1 MCTAVAGPDALSH
14 DTEPITPGFRTGFP
28 MHAFRWHHG
37 LACCAAPT
45 FFLSAAAIGQTTQTP
60 LEEIIVRAT
69 MIERSLDKVPAA
81 VSVITEDDIQL
92 GRQQLALDEALS
104 RVPGLFMQNRYNF
117 AQDLRLSIRGFGAR
131 AQFGIRGIKVLV
143 DGIPETLPDGQG
155 SVDSI
160 DLGATSQI
168 EVIRGPSSSL
178 YGNASGG
185 VISLT
190 SEGGG
195 AEPYAQLRV
204 AAGRYGFQKSQLK
217 FGGETDRLNYLVSV
231 SDQELE
237 GYRAQSTY
245 ENKLLTGRFDV
256 DLGKDRSLLTV
267 LNFTDQPVSDDPGGL
282 TAAVLTGAVDP
293 RSAAPNNV
301 LFDAGESLEQ
311 QRLGFVYTTPAG
323 ERGTIT
329 ARNYYAW
336 RDFGN
341 LLPVLSQGQVDLERD
356 FVGGGVSYAYDGFWL
371 DRPNRFITGIDFD
384 DQSDDRLRYDNNIN
398 GVRGPLSFDQNEH
411 VTSYG
416 VFVQNEL
423 SVSERVQLSFGVRYD
438 EVEFDVTDRW
448 FANVTPDN
456 PSGDDSGSKKFTD
469 TSPMVGLV
477 VELTDNL
484 NFYTTYSSA
493 FETPTTTEFAL
504 PGGGGGFNQALVPQ
518 EASNF
523 EVGMR
528 GRIGEA
534 QRYEVSVF
542 TIDVEEE
549 LIGSEIPTS
558 PGRFSFDNAGQ
569 TSRDGLEFS
578 WIATPTDRIQTTVS
592 YTYSDFKFDEFLENV
607 TIANPAGNDRSGNVI
622 PGTPENLLFAEFSY
636 RAPRGW
642 YVAADA
648 IYVDEQFGDSANN
661 VVIPDYTL
669 ANLRMGYELE
679 LDNLV
684 LSPFIGVNNLSDET
698 YTANARI
705 NAAANRYFEPGP
717 GRTGYGGIAVNWKFR

>member
-1 MCTAVAGPDALSH
+1 MQLLRRPYH
-14 DTEPITPGFRTGFP
+14 
-28 MHAFRWHHG
+28 

-45 FFLSAAAIGQTTQTP
+45 LVLGTAALAQAPAQNQRP
-60 LEEIIVRAT
+60 LEEIVVTAT
-69 MIERSLDKVPAA
+69 LLERTLEKTPAS
-81 VSVITEDDIQL
+81 VSVVTEDDIQL
-92 GRQQLALDEALS
+92 ARPQLALDEALS

-117 AQDLRLSIRGFGAR
+117 AQDLRLSVRGFGAR
-131 AQFGIRGIKVLV
+131 GQFGIRGVKVLV
-143 DGIPETLPDGQG
+143 DGIPETLPDGLG

-168 EVIRGPSSSL
+168 EVIRGPSSAL

-190 SEGGG
+190 SEGGRDVPE
-195 AEPYAQLRV
+195 AELRV
-204 AAGRYGFQKSQLK
+204 AAGGYGFEKSQLK
-217 FGGETDRLNYLVSV
+217 FGGETERLNYLISV

-237 GYRAQSTY
+237 GYRAQSAY
-245 ENKLLTGRFDV
+245 ENKLLSGRFDV
-256 DLGKDRSLLTV
+256 DLGRDRSLLTV
-267 LNFTDQPVSDDPGGL
+267 ISFTDQPVSDDPGGL
-282 TAAVLTGAVDP
+282 TAAVAPLNP
-293 RSAAPNNV
+293 RSASPFNV
-301 LFDAGESLEQ
+301 QFDAGESREQ

-336 RDFGN
+336 REFGN

-356 FVGGGVSYAYDGFWL
+356 FVGGGVSYSYDGFWL
-371 DRPNRFITGIDFD
+371 DRPNRFITGVDFD
-384 DQSDDRLRYDNNIN
+384 DQSDDRLRYDNVN
-398 GVRGPLSFDQNEH
+398 GVRGPLSFNQNEH

-416 VFVQNEL
+416 LFLQNEL

-448 FANVTPDN
+448 FANTTPDN

-477 VELTDNL
+477 VELTEDVNL
-484 NFYTTYSSA
+484 YTTYSSA
-493 FETPTTTEFAL
+493 FETPTTTEFAI

-518 EASNF
+518 AASNF
-523 EVGMR
+523 EVGLR
-528 GRIGEA
+528 GAIGEA
-534 QRYEVSVF
+534 QRYEVAVF
-542 TIDVEEE
+542 TIDVEDE
-549 LIGSEIPTS
+549 LIGSEILTS
-558 PGRFSFDNAGQ
+558 PGRFSFANAGE
-569 TSRDGLEFS
+569 TSRDGVEFS
-578 WIATPTDRIQTTVS
+578 WIANPTDRIQTTVS
-592 YTYSDFKFDEFLENV
+592 YTYSDFTFTRFVENI
-607 TIANPAGNDRSGNVI
+607 TIADPDGVDRSGNVI
-622 PGTPENLLFAEFSY
+622 PGTPENLLFAEFAY

-642 YVAADA
+642 FVAADA

-661 VVIPDYTL
+661 VVISDYTL

-679 LDNLV
+679 LDSLV

>member
-1 MCTAVAGPDALSH
+1 
-14 DTEPITPGFRTGFP
+14 
-28 MHAFRWHHG
+28 MHPLRWHYRF
-37 LACCAAPT
+37 ACCAVPTLALGPALAQAPAE
-45 FFLSAAAIGQTTQTP
+45 SQGP
-60 LEEIIVRAT
+60 LEEIVVTAT
-69 MIERSLDKVPAA
+69 LLERTLDKTPAS
-81 VSVITEDDIQL
+81 VSVVTEDDIQL

-117 AQDLRLSIRGFGAR
+117 AQDLRLSVRGFGAR
-131 AQFGIRGIKVLV
+131 GQFGIRGVKVLV
-143 DGIPETLPDGQG
+143 DGIPETLPDGLG

-168 EVIRGPSSSL
+168 EVIRGPSSAL

-190 SEGGG
+190 SEGGRDVPQ
-195 AEPYAQLRV
+195 AELRV
-204 AAGRYGFQKSQLK
+204 AAGGYEFEKSQLK
-217 FGGETDRLNYLVSV
+217 FGGETGRLNYLVSV

-237 GYRAQSTY
+237 GYRAQSNY
-245 ENKLLTGRFDV
+245 ENKLLSGRFDV
-256 DLGKDRSLLTV
+256 DLGRDRSLLTV
-267 LNFTDQPVSDDPGGL
+267 ISFTDQPVSDDPGGL
-282 TAAVLTGAVDP
+282 TAAVAPVNP
-293 RSAAPNNV
+293 RAAAPNNV

-311 QRLGFVYTTPAG
+311 QRLGFVYTMPAG
-323 ERGTIT
+323 ERGTLT

-341 LLPVLSQGQVDLERD
+341 LLPVANQGQVDLERD
-356 FVGGGVSYAYDGFWL
+356 FVGGGVSYNYDGFWL
-371 DRPNRFITGIDFD
+371 DRPNRFITGVDFD
-384 DQSDDRLRYDNNIN
+384 DQSDDRLRYDNNVN

-416 VFVQNEL
+416 VFLQDEL

-477 VELTDNL
+477 VELTDDV

-518 EASNF
+518 AASNF
-523 EVGMR
+523 EVGLR
-528 GRIGEA
+528 GNIGDA
-534 QRYEVSVF
+534 QRYEVAVF
-542 TIDVEEE
+542 TIDVEDE
-549 LIGSEIPTS
+549 LIGNEILTS
-558 PGRFSFDNAGQ
+558 PGRFSFSNAGE

-578 WIATPTDRIQTTVS
+578 WIASPTDRIQTTVS
-592 YTYSDFKFDEFLENV
+592 YTYSDFTFTRFVENI
-607 TIANPAGNDRSGNVI
+607 TIADPDGVDRSGNVI
-622 PGTPENLLFAEFSY
+622 PGTPENLLFAEISY

-642 YVAADA
+642 FVAADA

-661 VVIPDYTL
+661 VVIADYTL
-669 ANLRMGYELE
+669 ANLRMGYEIE
-679 LDNLV
+679 LDSLV

>member
-1 MCTAVAGPDALSH
+1 
-14 DTEPITPGFRTGFP
+14 
-28 MHAFRWHHG
+28 MHPLRWHYRF
-37 LACCAAPT
+37 ACCAVPTLALGPALAQAPAE
-45 FFLSAAAIGQTTQTP
+45 SQGP
-60 LEEIIVRAT
+60 LEEIVVTAT
-69 MIERSLDKVPAA
+69 LLERTLEKTPAS
-81 VSVITEDDIQL
+81 VSVVTEDDIQL

-117 AQDLRLSIRGFGAR
+117 AQDLRLSVRGFGAR
-131 AQFGIRGIKVLV
+131 GQFGIRGVKVLV
-143 DGIPETLPDGQG
+143 DGIPETLPDGLG

-168 EVIRGPSSSL
+168 EVIRGPSSAL

-190 SEGGG
+190 SEGGRDVPQ
-195 AEPYAQLRV
+195 AELRV
-204 AAGRYGFQKSQLK
+204 AAGGYEFEKSQLK
-217 FGGETDRLNYLVSV
+217 FGGETERLDYLVSI
-231 SDQELE
+231 SDQKLE
-237 GYRAQSTY
+237 GYRAQSNY
-245 ENKLLTGRFDV
+245 ENKLLSGRFDV
-256 DLGKDRSLLTV
+256 DLGSDRSLLTV
-267 LNFTDQPVSDDPGGL
+267 ISFTDQPVSDDPGGL
-282 TAAVLTGAVDP
+282 TAAVAPINP

-311 QRLGFVYTTPAG
+311 QRLGFVYTMPAG
-323 ERGTIT
+323 ERGTLT

-341 LLPVLSQGQVDLERD
+341 LLPVANQGQVDLERD
-356 FVGGGVSYAYDGFWL
+356 FVGGGVSYSYDGFWL
-371 DRPNRFITGIDFD
+371 DRPNRFITGVDFD
-384 DQSDDRLRYDNNIN
+384 DQSDDRLRYDNGVN

-416 VFVQNEL
+416 VFLQNEL

-456 PSGDDSGSKKFTD
+456 PSGDDSGSKTFTD

-477 VELTDNL
+477 VELTDDVNL
-484 NFYTTYSSA
+484 YTTYSSA

-518 EASNF
+518 AASNF
-523 EVGMR
+523 EVGLR
-528 GRIGEA
+528 GNIGDA
-534 QRYEVSVF
+534 QRYEVAVF
-542 TIDVEEE
+542 TIDVEDE
-549 LIGSEIPTS
+549 LIGNEILTS
-558 PGRFSFDNAGQ
+558 PGRFSFSNAGE

-578 WIATPTDRIQTTVS
+578 WIASPTDRIQTTVS
-592 YTYSDFKFDEFLENV
+592 YTYSDFTFTRFVENI
-607 TIANPAGNDRSGNVI
+607 TIADPDGVDRSGNVI

-642 YVAADA
+642 FIAADA

>member
-1 MCTAVAGPDALSH
+1 
-14 DTEPITPGFRTGFP
+14 
-28 MHAFRWHHG
+28 MHSLRWHYS

-45 FFLSAAAIGQTTQTP
+45 LVLGSAALAQAPAENPQGP
-60 LEEIIVRAT
+60 LEEIIVTAT
-69 MIERSLDKVPAA
+69 LLERTLEKTPAS
-81 VSVITEDDIQL
+81 VSVVTEDDIQL
-92 GRQQLALDEALS
+92 ARQQLALDEALG

-131 AQFGIRGIKVLV
+131 GQFGIRGVKVLV
-143 DGIPETLPDGQG
+143 DGIPETLPDGLG

-168 EVIRGPSSSL
+168 EVIRGPSSAL

-190 SEGGG
+190 SEGGREVPQ
-195 AEPYAQLRV
+195 AELRV
-204 AAGRYGFQKSQLK
+204 AAGGYDFAKSQLK
-217 FGGETDRLNYLVSV
+217 FGGETGRLNYLVSV

-237 GYRAQSTY
+237 GYRAQSNY

-256 DLGKDRSLLTV
+256 DLGNDRSLLTV
-267 LNFTDQPVSDDPGGL
+267 VNFTDQPVSDDPGGL
-282 TAAVLTGAVDP
+282 TAAVAPVNP

-311 QRLGFVYTTPAG
+311 QRIGFVYTTPAG

-356 FVGGGVSYAYDGFWL
+356 FVGGGVSYRYDGFWL
-371 DRPNRFITGIDFD
+371 DRPNRFITGVDFD
-384 DQSDDRLRYDNNIN
+384 DQSDDRLRYDNVN
-398 GVRGPLSFDQNEH
+398 GVRGPLGFDQNEH
-411 VTSYG
+411 VQSYG
-416 VFVQNEL
+416 VFLQNEL

-438 EVEFDVTDRW
+438 EVEFEVTDRW
-448 FANVTPDN
+448 FANTTPDN
-456 PSGDDSGSKKFTD
+456 PSGDDSGSKRFTD

-477 VELTDNL
+477 VELTDDV

-493 FETPTTTEFAL
+493 FETPTTTEFAI

-518 EASNF
+518 AASNF
-523 EVGMR
+523 EVGLR
-528 GRIGEA
+528 GAIGER
-534 QRYEVSVF
+534 QRYEVAVF
-542 TIDVEEE
+542 TIDVEDE
-549 LIGSEIPTS
+549 LIGSEIPSS
-558 PGRFSFDNAGQ
+558 PGRFSFANAGE
-569 TSRDGLEFS
+569 TSRDGVEFS
-578 WIATPTDRIQTTVS
+578 WMANPTDRIQTTVS
-592 YTYSDFKFDEFLENV
+592 YTYSDFKFDQFVENI
-607 TIANPAGNDRSGNVI
+607 TIADPDGVDRSGNVI

-642 YVAADA
+642 FVAADA
-648 IYVDEQFGDSANN
+648 MYVDEQFGDSANL
-661 VVIPDYTL
+661 VVISDYTL
-669 ANLRMGYELE
+669 ANLRMGYDIE

-684 LSPFIGVNNLSDET
+684 LSPFLGINNLSDET
-698 YTANARI
+698 YTANVRI
-705 NAAANRYFEPGP
+705 NAAFGRYYEPGP
-717 GRTGYGGIAVNWKFR
+717 GRTGYGGITVNWKFQ